1 MNITSGSN
9 PSISGEYFYI
19 RNLQGD
25 IIGLID
31 KNGTEVV
38 SYTYDTWGKPI
49 SIEGSLK
56 DTVGVKNPYRYR
68 GYRYDT
74 KTGMYYLQSRYYNA
88 EWGRFINSD
97 AIAGSVGE
105 LLGHNLFLYCKNNP
119 IMFKDPT
126 GFRYTIGTTDYDE
139 KLIINSNHVSGKA
152 WHSEWSGTEVGFLGK
167 SVSFDKKLKVQ
178 DSNIIIGVDLLS
190 GESSLGVA
198 NGKYKY
204 SEWTITGPKVT
215 TNIGA
220 SLTKKGI
227 DMGVYGNASAATMGG
242 EIIIPIFQ
250 NELVLGVNI
259 NIGTIGL
266 GGSIENGRGKIGVSL
281 GLGVDLIFGIE

>member
-1 MNITSGSN
+1 M
-9 PSISGEYFYI
+9 
-19 RNLQGD
+19 
-25 IIGLID
+25 
-31 KNGTEVV
+31 
-38 SYTYDTWGKPI
+38 
-49 SIEGSLK
+49 
-56 DTVGVKNPYRYR
+56 
-68 GYRYDT
+68 
-74 KTGMYYLQSRYYNA
+74 
-88 EWGRFINSD
+88 
-97 AIAGSVGE
+97 
-105 LLGHNLFLYCKNNP
+105 
-119 IMFKDPT
+119 
-126 GFRYTIGTTDYDE
+126 
-139 KLIINSNHVSGKA
+139 
-152 WHSEWSGTEVGFLGK
+152 
-167 SVSFDKKLKVQ
+167 KVQ

-227 DMGVYGNASAATMGG
+227 DMEVYGNTSAATMGG